1 MIERYNPTIQTYN
14 EQPSCEAIK
23 AATMIS
29 RYCYWMCN
37 QSSKQRIIDAFGPL
51 QGEHFW
57 NKLVHKREAEGSLDG
72 DLGFWFEMSEGNRAK
87 LMHYILKTGYRKQ

>member
-1 MIERYNPTIQTYN
+1 MLEVYNPTIQTYN
-14 EQPSCEAIK
+14 DIPTPEAIK
-23 AATMIS
+23 AATMVS

-37 QSSKQRIIDAFGPL
+37 QSSKQRFIDAFGAIT
-51 QGEHFW
+51 GEHFW
-57 NKLVHKREAEGSLDG
+57 TKLVHKREHKGTLAG

>member
-1 MIERYNPTIQTYN
+1 MLEVYNPTIQTYN

-37 QSSKQRIIDAFGPL
+37 QSSKQRFIDAFGTIT
-51 QGEHFW
+51 GEHFW
-57 NKLVHKREAEGSLDG
+57 TKLVHKREHERTLAG

>member
-1 MIERYNPTIQTYN
+1 MLEIYNPTIQTYN

-37 QSSKQRIIDAFGPL
+37 QSSKQRFIDAFGAIT
-51 QGEHFW
+51 GEHFW
-57 NKLVHKREAEGSLDG
+57 TKLVHKREHEGTLAG

-87 LMHYILKTGYRKQ
+87 LMNYILKTGYRKQ

>member
-1 MIERYNPTIQTYN
+1 METYNPTIQTYN
-14 EQPSCEAIK
+14 DNPTPEAIK
-23 AATMIS
+23 AATMVS

-37 QSSKQRIIDAFGPL
+37 QSSKQRFIDAFGTIT
-51 QGEHFW
+51 GEHFW
-57 NKLVHKREAEGSLDG
+57 AKLVHKREHEGTIAG

>member
-1 MIERYNPTIQTYN
+1 MLEVYNPTIQTYN

-37 QSSKQRIIDAFGPL
+37 QSSKQRFIDAFGTIT
-51 QGEHFW
+51 GEHFW
-57 NKLVHKREAEGSLDG
+57 TKLVHKREREGTLAG